1 VRVRYQG
8 GYLRLGHRRCGPDCW
23 EFLWWDREPTG
34 IRVRRK
40 AIIGTIQQYPNVEDA
55 WQASNGLRVSIN
67 EARNRQPEQAIT
79 IADLID
85 HYSATELAGDA
96 ADGGKSH
103 ATRTVYREF
112 LTRWVRP
119 AWGSLNIRDVRTV
132 AVERWLH
139 QLVRKEGSPLA
150 PSTKAK
156 IRNLMSVL
164 FNHAIRQE
172 WLE

>member
-1 VRVRYQG
+1 M
-8 GYLRLGHRRCGPDCW
+8 
-23 EFLWWDREPTG
+23 
-34 IRVRRK
+34 
-40 AIIGTIQQYPNVEDA
+40 EDA

-79 IADLID
+79 VADVVD
-85 HYSATELAGDA
+85 HYIATELAEDLVNR
-96 ADGGKSH
+96 GKSY

-112 LTRWVRP
+112 LTRWVKP
-119 AWGSLNIRDVRTV
+119 TWGSLNIREVRTI

-139 QLVRKEGSPLA
+139 QLVRKDGSPLA

-164 FNHAIRQE
+164 FNHAIRQVRSGWNKQGTPSYSFGRVPSGKE
-172 WLE
+172 SPRDWNPKNCAHSFPSLIGVFV